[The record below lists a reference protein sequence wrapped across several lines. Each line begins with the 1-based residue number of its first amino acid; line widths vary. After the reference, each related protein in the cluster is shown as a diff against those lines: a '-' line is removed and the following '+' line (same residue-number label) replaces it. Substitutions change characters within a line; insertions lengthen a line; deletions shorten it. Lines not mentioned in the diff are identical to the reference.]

1 MVTVILK
8 RTTERLNLSQI
19 ITIFGIDG
27 TFLFTFSI
35 KVFVENVKSTKIGND
50 WNLECLYISGYRH
63 IGLRNELNQPQNLS
77 TLFVHVGV
85 KDYVPDAFAGKYCF
99 WE

>member
-1 MVTVILK
+1 MEL
-8 RTTERLNLSQI
+8 
-19 ITIFGIDG
+19 
-27 TFLFTFSI
+27 FLFTFSI
-35 KVFVENVKSTKIGND
+35 KVFVENVNSTKIVND
-50 WNLECLYISGYRH
+50 WNLKCLYISGYRH

-99 WE
+99 WEVKYLQPKLLFMNFCKQKTPT